1 MKAVYIDENGKEHS
15 VAVKLFGK
23 RINFE
28 CNVVGSDLRLL
39 TADGN
44 EFITADNKAFLVAE
58 E

>member
-28 CNVVGSDLRLL
+28 CNVVGDMRLL

-44 EFITADNKAFLVAE
+44 EFITADNNTFLVKGE
-58 E
+58 